1 VVQPESSG
9 RGDEFVTVSRVL
21 ESRDVPLPDARR
33 DGQRRLLRHGRTYAA
48 APLGFVLR
56 DLQTYSLCRADRLVA
71 RLGECHPQDL
81 GQALGVLLGG

>member
-1 VVQPESSG
+1 MPSAN
-9 RGDEFVTVSRVL
+9 
-21 ESRDVPLPDARR
+21 ARR

-71 RLGECHPQDL
+71 RLGECRPQEL
-81 GQALGVLLGG
+81 GQVLGVVLGR